1 MQDAVLR
8 LDKHKKALP
17 TSLHTTTLASLYCIA
32 RVKSSI
38 SQRRS
43 QRPLQAAGGRRQAAG
58 GETPAGCLQEL
69 TISAGAEDGADWMG
83 RQGYESR
90 LEVVARNFCTLS
102 SSEEVSL
109 SLIASGVRRRVRE
122 GSWSR
127 PMFIWRQMR
136 LAMRT
141 ITST

>member
-1 MQDAVLR
+1 MQDTVLR

-17 TSLHTTTLASLYCIA
+17 TSLPTTTLASLCCIA
-32 RVKSSI
+32 PVKFSI
-38 SQRRS
+38 SRRRS
-43 QRPLQAAGGRRQAAG
+43 QRPQQAAG
-58 GETPAGCLQEL
+58 GETPASCLQEL

>member
-1 MQDAVLR
+1 MQDTVLR

-43 QRPLQAAGGRRQAAG
+43 QRPQQAAG

-83 RQGYESR
+83 WQGYESR